1 MSVDAERA
9 EHLAGLLTQIDVIV
23 RASSLASISAER
35 FGAVQHEAR
44 LAEAVNLMINH
55 VTLLKQQ
62 RDSTRNICN
71 IQSKKVLQ
79 DTNTTD
85 LINTKKNLISERF
98 LAQRRASIAT
108 ITQSPELTKPVATN
122 SSEVKRLTRRTSDIS
137 SRVSAFIRSNR
148 PSRLELGVD
157 LDKIKEGIVD
167 ENSVSD
173 SSECS
178 ENCLH
183 ESIIESTETLPNQQ
197 NSTILSLKKRVSCT
211 LEEYQR
217 RFRIYGTNGT
227 FHEFFYTASLLCFL
241 LSVILLEV
249 REDSPRHIERI
260 YCGHL
265 FHNECLLKYLKTPP
279 FGNKKCTICD
289 QKIYHQKW
297 TVSANLAET
306 RWAHEQARE
315 RELAEVEDFFK

>member
-1 MSVDAERA
+1 MSEEELEQKFIALSLAFSIDAATIADRSERQRRYRDQTETNLNTEIDKLSEKINQIRFMSVDAERA

-178 ENCLH
+178 ENCYMRASSNPQKLCQ
-183 ESIIESTETLPNQQ
+183 INK
-197 NSTILSLKKRVSCT
+197 NSTMLSLK
-211 LEEYQR
+211 
-217 RFRIYGTNGT
+217 
-227 FHEFFYTASLLCFL
+227 
-241 LSVILLEV
+241 
-249 REDSPRHIERI
+249 
-260 YCGHL
+260 
-265 FHNECLLKYLKTPP
+265 
-279 FGNKKCTICD
+279 
-289 QKIYHQKW
+289 
-297 TVSANLAET
+297 
-306 RWAHEQARE
+306 
-315 RELAEVEDFFK
+315 